1 MINIFI
7 VFGTRP
13 EFIKLVEIIKALN
26 KNPKIQI
33 SIISSNQQR
42 GLLKKYIKYDL
53 VNYELGLEKFSD
65 DSNFISKFL
74 IKFEVPFVKKKQ
86 LTIYSSKVIL
96 IQLMQQAY
104 TVF

>member
-13 EFIKLVEIIKALN
+13 EFLKLAEVIEVLN

-42 GLLKKYIKYDL
+42 DLLKKYIKDEL
-53 VNYELGLEKFSD
+53 VEL
-65 DSNFISKFL
+65 
-74 IKFEVPFVKKKQ
+74 
-86 LTIYSSKVIL
+86 
-96 IQLMQQAY
+96 
-104 TVF
+104 

>member
-13 EFIKLVEIIKALN
+13 EFIKLVEVIKALN

-33 SIISSNQQR
+33 FIISSNQQR
-42 GLLKKYIKYDL
+42 GLLKKYIKANL
-53 VNYELGLEKFSD
+53 VNYELGLQKFRD

-74 IKFEVPFVKKKQ
+74 IKFETSVCKKKQ
-86 LTIYSSKVIL
+86 LIIYLFKVIL
-96 IQLMQQAY
+96 TLLMQQAY

>member
-13 EFIKLVEIIKALN
+13 EFIKLAEVIETLN

-42 GLLKKYIKYDL
+42 DLLKKYIKDEL
-53 VNYELGLEKFSD
+53 VNYELGLDKFKD
-65 DSNFISKFL
+65 DSNFVSKFL
-74 IKFEVPFVKKKQ
+74 IKFEAICKK
-86 LTIYSSKVIL
+86 IN
-96 IQLMQQAY
+96 
-104 TVF
+104 